1 MFIGLG
7 GAIGAY
13 VAGHSSDRF
22 NMKKVFVIG
31 VSVCLLSF
39 IMGMVSLAV
48 KVEMVSLVTSFISGF
63 GMMYTNNML
72 IVMSSK
78 NYDGSMMV
86 FATNRQII
94 TISFML
100 FNIGI
105 NAILP

>member
-1 MFIGLG
+1 MFIGFG
-7 GAIGAY
+7 SAIGAY
-13 VAGHSSDRF
+13 TAGYFSDRF
-22 NMKKVFVIG
+22 NIKKVFIIG
-31 VSVCLLSF
+31 VSACLLSF

-48 KVEMVSLVTSFISGF
+48 KIEMVSLVTSFMSGF

-72 IVMSSK
+72 IVMCSK

-86 FATNRQII
+86 FATNRQVI

-105 NAILP
+105 NVISP